1 VILHQRMLRDAGC
14 GIAMATVPRLPLHR
28 DHHRRRNREI
38 VTPSSAHAQ
47 QHRVECPPQ
56 APADWDLTKS
66 APLDQVAVLSQPGGT
81 PIDERSPPS
90 LLPDRGFARDEVW
103 HNIWLLG
110 NEPGWSHFVDC
121 RYRGSPRILRLNAD
135 RLRQCE
141 QTARPY
147 SAKGGVADNAVQTMK
162 CD

>member
-1 VILHQRMLRDAGC
+1 MRGRGGTAFLLTSLMVCQL
-14 GIAMATVPRLPLHR
+14 
-28 DHHRRRNREI
+28 I
-38 VTPSSAHAQ
+38 VASAHAAQ
-47 QHRVECPPQ
+47 QHPLECPPQ
-56 APADWDLTKS
+56 PPADWDLTMP
-66 APLDQVAVLSQPGGT
+66 APLDQVAVLSQPTGT

-110 NEPGWSHFVDC
+110 DEPGWSHFVDC
-121 RYRGSPRILRLNAD
+121 RYRRSQRVLRLKAD
-135 RLRQCE
+135 GHKRCE

-147 SAKGGVADNAVQTMK
+147 SAKGGVGDNAVQTMK